1 MEELADVLRQE
12 RHHLEV
18 LLYRLTSARLLL
30 RDHKVRFLGWSAQ
43 EIQRARRQT
52 RESDLL
58 RAANVQL
65 LSVRGAGG
73 HPPTLRQL
81 AKGAGEPWA
90 GILRDHHD
98 ELTALVAQIEVEAHA
113 TAEAARQAIRKLAEA
128 SEAGASKPPTR
139 KGGGPRQTSPKAV
152 EAAPAAAPPA
162 LSTWRALPFDDELL
176 PDDAD
181 LTELTKQ
188 RVLEQLLGASGKL
201 QIPSLLAFL
210 R

>member
-18 LLYRLTSARLLL
+18 LLYRLTTARLLL
-30 RDHKVRFLGWSAQ
+30 RDDRIRFLGWSSQ
-43 EIQRARRQT
+43 EIQRARRQA

-65 LSVRGAGG
+65 LSVKASGG
-73 HPPTLRQL
+73 KTPTLRQL
-81 AKGAGEPWA
+81 ASVAGDPWA

-98 ELTALVAQIEVEAHA
+98 ELTALVAHIEVEAHA
-113 TAEAARQAIRKLAEA
+113 TAEACRKSIRKLAED
-128 SEAGASKPPTR
+128 SEAQS
-139 KGGGPRQTSPKAV
+139 
-152 EAAPAAAPPA
+152 AAPARKASSKKGADSRVVEAEPVQAPQP

-181 LTELTKQ
+181 LTAIAKQ
-188 RVLEQLLGASGKL
+188 RVLEQLLAASGKL